1 MATAIPFYKSPQ
13 TLGLITTFVSLSIA
27 AFPKLGVG
35 LGLTSPDTISAAVQ
49 NVMEVIGLVAAGLG
63 TVYRVKSDVQ
73 PITLTQAAANV
84 HPATIKVLTEDMV
97 HRQNAQVAAFRAQEG
112 PPTIRLPIN
121 PPLPPMKQPPV
132 TPQMVPGKHWGK

>member
-35 LGLTSPDTISAAVQ
+35 LGLTSPGAISAAVQ
-49 NVMEVIGLVAAGLG
+49 NTMEVIGLVAAGLG

-84 HPATIKVLTEDMV
+84 HPTTIKVITDEMI
-97 HRQNAQVAAFRAQEG
+97 HRQNAHVAAFRAQEA
-112 PPTIRLPIN
+112 PTKPV
-121 PPLPPMKQPPV
+121 LPPMKQPPV
-132 TPQMVPGKHWGK
+132 VPQLVPGKHWGK